1 MSGNDRWRAVV
12 AMESTGLNMVSQSPA
27 VCRIR
32 SAEQSG
38 IEISECVSCNQNP
51 GEFCGRWAL
60 TVRL

>member
-1 MSGNDRWRAVV
+1 MNGNDRRRAVV
-12 AMESTGLNMVSQSPA
+12 AVESTGLNMVSQSPA

-38 IEISECVSCNQNP
+38 IEISLCVNCNQNP
-51 GEFCGRWAL
+51 EEFCGRWAL